1 MEQIIQNRKML
12 FGALVP
18 EACVNG
24 QWLSE
29 SASFRLVTTRKE
41 EHGGT
46 ILQLEFTN
54 LSGKTVRLDDLRF
67 IQRGTHGD
75 FLSTPGPRLRLYRE
89 GWTMASAAAS
99 VRYGEKDFEVDP
111 GYKPFAVSMP
121 SEYSSEKPNRFSGE
135 HVAVLNDRESGFSM
149 LTGFV
154 TSANQMTRV
163 VVELGGE
170 GVKEYAIYAD
180 TDGIEVDHGETVRSE
195 ELLILSGTDAYAL
208 LEQFATVWGE
218 KMHARTWDHL
228 PNGWCSWYYYFSNV
242 TEADILENAAYLNKH
257 RDEYPL
263 EYLQLAQTR
272 HLACTVPGGETVPS
286 LRRASRLDGP
296 RPERRDR
303 LPDEMAHRRGRH
315 SGWNASRGAAFPDRS
330 FPPSARNGMGLY
342 EARLSRF

>member
-1 MEQIIQNRKML
+1 MILMEQIIQNKKTL

-29 SASFRLVTTRKE
+29 SASFRIVTARKE

-54 LSGKTVRLDDLRF
+54 LSGKTIRLDDLRF

-111 GYKPFAVSMP
+111 DYKPFAVSMP
-121 SEYSSEKPNRFSGE
+121 AEYTSETPNRFSGE

-163 VVELGGE
+163 VVELGEE

-180 TDGIEVDHGETVRSE
+180 TDGIEVDPGETVRSE

-263 EYLQLAQTR
+263 EYLQLDDGYQSALGDWLLCNEKFP
-272 HLACTVPGGETVPS
+272 HGLEFLASEI
-286 LRRASRLDGP
+286 
-296 RPERRDR
+296 
-303 LPDEMAHRRGRH
+303 
-315 SGWNASRGAAFPDRS
+315 
-330 FPPSARNGMGLY
+330 
-342 EARLSRF
+342 